1 MVQQISE
8 LGEHESRLLADVA
21 VRVTAKLVAT
31 RMCFPLAAAVL
42 LPRVPGAVELVAVE
56 LDRQAELGPAA
67 GE

>member
-1 MVQQISE
+1 MLQQISE

-21 VRVTAKLVAT
+21 VGVAAEIVAAGV
-31 RMCFPLAAAVL
+31 RLALAPAVL